1 MINAMSKI
9 LAPLRT
15 DLDAMPSPDPEAPGL
30 LLRDQFGYSERVLV
44 VPPQL
49 VRTLS
54 FFDGQATEDDLR
66 EYLVRSTGSFDVSEQ
81 LRSLVDTLSE
91 SGFLEDDVFFG
102 LRDAARQQFAAM
114 EVRSPAFAGT
124 AYPEC
129 PEDCR
134 RYLDAFL
141 GETPE
146 LPAAPRG
153 RVIGIAAPHASFE
166 GGPECYREAFHA
178 LRSMGTPE
186 EMREK
191 IFVVLATSHYG
202 EPERYGVTRKPF
214 LTPFGQTTPANELLD
229 EIERAAPASLIA
241 EDYCHTMEHSAE
253 FHVLWLQHLFGA
265 DVKVLPVL
273 VGSYARSIYLD
284 QQPPERSEEVG
295 AFISALRGLEQKY
308 GDKLVWV
315 LSIDMAHMG
324 PRYGDQE
331 PVNADSVEVKD
342 KVRMQALQSGDARKF
357 WDDVLYQRD
366 PLKWCGSA
374 CLYTLL
380 QVFPGLQSEV
390 LRYGQW
396 NIDEESLVTFGAL
409 RFTDAPRIVLS

>member
-66 EYLVRSTGSFDVSEQ
+66 EYLVRSTGSFEVSEQ

-91 SGFLEDDVFFG
+91 SGFLEDEVFFG
-102 LRDAARQQFAAM
+102 LRDTARREFAAM
-114 EVRSPAFAGT
+114 EVRPSAFAGT

-141 GETPE
+141 DEAPE

-178 LRSMGTPE
+178 LRSMGTRE

-202 EPERYGVTRKPF
+202 ESERYGVTRKPF

-229 EIERAAPASLIA
+229 EIERAAPSSLIA

>member
-1 MINAMSKI
+1 
-9 LAPLRT
+9 
-15 DLDAMPSPDPEAPGL
+15 MPSPDPEAPGL

-66 EYLVRSTGSFDVSEQ
+66 EYLVRSTGRFDVSDQ

-91 SGFLEDDVFFG
+91 SGFLEDEVFFG
-102 LRDAARQQFAAM
+102 LRDTARREFAAL
-114 EVRSPAFAGT
+114 EVRPPAFAGT

-134 RYLDAFL
+134 RYLDSMLEGDSAPPP
-141 GETPE
+141 TSQP
-146 LPAAPRG
+146 APRG
-153 RVIGIAAPHASFE
+153 RSIGIAAPHASFE
-166 GGPECYREAFHA
+166 GGPECYRDAFLA
-178 LRSMGTPE
+178 LRSMGSAE
-186 EMREK
+186 EMRDK
-191 IFVVLATSHYG
+191 IFVLLATSHYG

-229 EIERAAPASLIA
+229 EIEASAASALIP
-241 EDYCHTMEHSAE
+241 EDYCHAMEHSAE

-284 QQPPERSEEVG
+284 QQSPEQTPEVA
-295 AFISALRGLEQKY
+295 AFLEALRGLERKY
-308 GDKLVWV
+308 GDRLVWV

-324 PRYGDQE
+324 ARYGDRE
-331 PVNADSVEVKD
+331 PVAAESIEVKD
-342 KVRMQALQSGDARKF
+342 RLRLEALQSGDARKF
-357 WDDVLYQRD
+357 WQDVQYQRD

-374 CLYTLL
+374 CLYTLM

-396 NIDEESLVTFGAL
+396 PIDEESLVTFGAI

>member
-1 MINAMSKI
+1 
-9 LAPLRT
+9 
-15 DLDAMPSPDPEAPGL
+15 MPSPDPEAPGL

-81 LRSLVDTLSE
+81 LRSLVDTLSA
-91 SGFLEDDVFFG
+91 SGFLEDEVFFG
-102 LRDAARQQFAAM
+102 LRAQAQQAFAEM
-114 EVRSPAFAGT
+114 EVRPAAFAGT

-141 GETPE
+141 EDAPE
-146 LPAAPRG
+146 LPPAPRG
-153 RVIGIAAPHASFE
+153 RAVGIAAPHASFE
-166 GGPECYREAFHA
+166 GGPECYREAFNA
-178 LRSMGTPE
+178 LRSLGKRE
-186 EMREK
+186 EMKEK

-202 EPERYGVTRKPF
+202 QPERYGVTRKPF
-214 LTPFGQTTPANELLD
+214 VTPFGQSTPANELLD
-229 EIERAAPASLIA
+229 EIQSLAPASLIA

-273 VGSYARSIYLD
+273 VGSYARSIFVD
-284 QQPPERSEEVG
+284 QQAPERSPEVA
-295 AFISALRGLEQKY
+295 AFCEALRHLDRKY

-324 PRYGDQE
+324 PRYGDRE
-331 PVNADSVEVKD
+331 PVNPDLVAVKD
-342 KVRMQALQSGDARKF
+342 KLRLEALQSGDASKF
-357 WDDVLYQRD
+357 WSDVLYQQD

-380 QVFPGLQSEV
+380 QVFPGLHTEA
-390 LRYGQW
+390 LNYGQW

-409 RFTDAPRIVLS
+409 RFTDMPRIVLS

>member
-1 MINAMSKI
+1 MSKI

-66 EYLVRSTGSFDVSEQ
+66 EYLVRSTGSFDVGEQ
-81 LRSLVDTLSE
+81 LRSLVDTLST
-91 SGFLEDDVFFG
+91 SGFLEDEVFFG
-102 LRDAARQQFAAM
+102 LRAQAHQAFAEM
-114 EVRSPAFAGT
+114 EVRPPAFAGT

-141 GETPE
+141 EGAPE
-146 LPAAPRG
+146 LPPPPRG
-153 RVIGIAAPHASFE
+153 RAVGIAAPHASFE
-166 GGPECYREAFHA
+166 GGPECYREAFNA
-178 LRSMGTPE
+178 LRSLGARE
-186 EMREK
+186 EMKEK

-202 EPERYGVTRKPF
+202 PPERYGVTRKPF
-214 LTPFGQTTPANELLD
+214 VTPFGQSTPANELLD
-229 EIERAAPASLIA
+229 EIQSLAPASLIS

-253 FHVLWLQHLFGA
+253 FHILWLQHLFGA

-273 VGSYARSIYLD
+273 VGSYARSIFVD
-284 QQPPERSEEVG
+284 QQPPERSPEVA
-295 AFISALRGLEQKY
+295 AFCESLRHLDRKY

-324 PRYGDQE
+324 PRYGDRE
-331 PVNADSVEVKD
+331 PVNPDLVAVKD
-342 KVRMQALQSGDARKF
+342 RLRLDALQSGDASKF
-357 WDDVLYQRD
+357 WSDVLYQQD

-380 QVFPGLQSEV
+380 QVFPGLHTEA
-390 LRYGQW
+390 LNYGQW

-409 RFTDAPRIVLS
+409 RFTDMPRIVLS

>member
-1 MINAMSKI
+1 
-9 LAPLRT
+9 
-15 DLDAMPSPDPEAPGL
+15 MPSPDPEAPGL

-66 EYLVRSTGSFDVSEQ
+66 EYLVRSTGRFDVSDQ

-91 SGFLEDDVFFG
+91 SGFLEDEVFFG
-102 LRDAARQQFAAM
+102 LRDAARREFAAQ
-114 EVRSPAFAGT
+114 EVRPPAFAGT

-134 RYLDAFL
+134 RYLDSML
-141 GETPE
+141 EGDS
-146 LPAAPRG
+146 AAPPAPFARG
-153 RVIGIAAPHASFE
+153 GRSIGIAAPHASFE
-166 GGPECYREAFHA
+166 GGPECYRDAFLA
-178 LRSMGTPE
+178 LRSMGSPE

-191 IFVVLATSHYG
+191 IFVLLATSHYG

-229 EIERAAPASLIA
+229 EIEASAASALIP
-241 EDYCHTMEHSAE
+241 EDYCHAMEHSAE

-284 QQPPERSEEVG
+284 QQSPEQTPEVA
-295 AFISALRGLEQKY
+295 AFLEALRGLERKY
-308 GDKLVWV
+308 GDRLVWV

-324 PRYGDQE
+324 ARYGDRE
-331 PVNADSVEVKD
+331 LIAAESIEVKD
-342 KVRMQALQSGDARKF
+342 RLRLEALQSGDARKF
-357 WDDVLYQRD
+357 WQDVQYQRD

-374 CLYTLL
+374 CLYTLM

-396 NIDEESLVTFGAL
+396 PIDEESLVTFGAI